1 MDGAVEM
8 IGVGKGLMGQEVA
21 FEVAPGSLDIVQLR
35 GIFGQPFE
43 GEPTPLGERGTG
55 SFAGMDRA
63 VVENEGDGFLRA
75 SWARPVNRVEA
86 AQSGDEVGA
95 AFGCA
100 GIDDQLVWAAQSRKP
115 SSARLRAWP
124 GAWTRRSAPRLAQA
138 RAR

>member
-1 MDGAVEM
+1 
-8 IGVGKGLMGQEVA
+8 
-21 FEVAPGSLDIVQLR
+21 
-35 GIFGQPFE
+35 
-43 GEPTPLGERGTG
+43 
-55 SFAGMDRA
+55 MDRA

-75 SWARPVNRVEA
+75 PWARPVNRVEA

-100 GIDDQLVWAAQSRKP
+100 GIDDQLVGGTVEKAEQRP
-115 SSARLRAWP
+115 LRAWP